1 MMSSAQVILVPFS
14 SSKWGWIAYDID
26 GEVIGKSKMLPSRS
40 LAEQNLEAL
49 ARLSVGLLGHPT
61 TTYPFVFYRRDA
73 KWHWKLDR
81 HCRIPLHSYG
91 EWTSYYEAENNLR
104 RLSLLIQFRDP
115 TLGRFS
121 ETKG

>member
-1 MMSSAQVILVPFS
+1 MSSAQVILVPFS
-14 SSKWGWIAYDID
+14 PSRWGWIAYDIE
-26 GEVIGKSKMLPSRS
+26 GEVIGKSNKMLLSQS

-61 TTYPFVFYRRDA
+61 TTYPFVFYRQDA

-81 HCRIPLHSYG
+81 QYRISLHSYG
-91 EWTSYYEAENNLR
+91 GWPSYYEAEDNLR
-104 RLSLLIQFRDP
+104 RLSLLIQFKSP
-115 TLGRFS
+115 TSGKFS